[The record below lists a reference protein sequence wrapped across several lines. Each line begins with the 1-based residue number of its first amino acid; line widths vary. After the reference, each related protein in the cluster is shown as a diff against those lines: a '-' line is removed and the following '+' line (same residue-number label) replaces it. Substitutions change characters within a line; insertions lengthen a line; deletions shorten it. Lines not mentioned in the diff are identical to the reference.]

1 MSYRSYSEV
10 RDILKRED
18 GQSDGRKGGKSK
30 PTESEEGRIQGRK
43 GGYKGGSQEMRNAM
57 KEGG

>member
-1 MSYRSYSEV
+1 M